1 VQRSARTLTC
11 ARCRRRFGWFTARPK
26 ARRRGGWPTGE
37 QCPHSGDKALLR
49 ANAKTRGE
57 IFRKA
62 ASPSDVAIARQR
74 LNAEA
79 RGPQPIVPTD
89 QLEDQNRWVAVA
101 GGALEGLVVPVID
114 SAVFV

>member
-1 VQRSARTLTC
+1 MRMPDHLTDDETRTQLARFFTALQRLART
-11 ARCRRRFGWFTARPK
+11 
-26 ARRRGGWPTGE
+26 
-37 QCPHSGDKALLR
+37 GDKALLR

-74 LNAEA
+74 LNVQV
-79 RGPQPIVPTD
+79 RGPQPIVPRD

-101 GGALEGLVVPVID
+101 GGALEGLG
-114 SAVFV
+114 S

>member
-1 VQRSARTLTC
+1 
-11 ARCRRRFGWFTARPK
+11 
-26 ARRRGGWPTGE
+26 
-37 QCPHSGDKALLR
+37 
-49 ANAKTRGE
+49 
-57 IFRKA
+57 
-62 ASPSDVAIARQR
+62 VAIARQR